1 MGHREEPVPPGPGRA
16 GRRNSSAKTAT
27 LPLPNGLPQLCPGRV
42 RVRFLIR
49 TLVFLGVAG
58 LLLEHAGGGRARRRP
73 LPAGADVPVDI
84 LPLYRV
90 SGAGARARDRAA
102 AAQAQPQAR
111 SRPQGWW
118 AVTKRAAAGFSEDRI
133 MAEAAG
139 VTFYAVLALFPALA
153 SLISIYGLVADPTK
167 LSDQVQ
173 TLDSI
178 LPGGGQDIIRAQVL
192 ALTSSKQTLG
202 MGLVVGLAV
211 SLWSANA
218 GVKALFDALN
228 VVYRRR
234 ETRDYLRLTLTS
246 FAFTMGIIAL
256 TLLALVAVVV
266 VPVALDYMGL
276 EEFTKSVIGV
286 ARWPTMLVLVI
297 VTLAPVYRFGP
308 DRRHARL
315 QWVSWGSAF
324 AAVAWIVASVGF
336 WYYVANFGSYNK
348 TYGSL
353 GAAVGFMTWIWISA
367 MVVLMGAE
375 INAEI
380 EEGQGAAVDPS
391 RR

>member
-1 MGHREEPVPPGPGRA
+1 
-16 GRRNSSAKTAT
+16 
-27 LPLPNGLPQLCPGRV
+27 
-42 RVRFLIR
+42 VRFIIR
-49 TLVFLGVAG
+49 TLLFLGVAG
-58 LLLEHAGGGRARRRP
+58 LLLEYAGGGQARRRP
-73 LPAGADVPVDI
+73 LPKADAEVPGDI
-84 LPLYRV
+84 LPRY
-90 SGAGARARDRAA
+90 RAA
-102 AAQAQPQAR
+102 RGGTSAREGSVPADARPFAR
-111 SRPQGWW
+111 SLRQEWW
-118 AVTKRAAAGFSEDRI
+118 PVIKRAAAGFSEDRI

-167 LSDQVQ
+167 LSGQVQ

-178 LPGGGQDIIRAQVL
+178 VPGGGQDIIRAQVL
-192 ALTSSKQTLG
+192 ALTSSTQTLG
-202 MGLVVGLAV
+202 VGLVVGLAV

-234 ETRDYLRLTLTS
+234 ETRDYLRLTLIS
-246 FAFTMGIIAL
+246 LAFTMGILAL
-256 TLLALVAVVV
+256 ALLALVAVVV
-266 VPVALDYMGL
+266 VPVALDYFGL

-286 ARWPTMLVLVI
+286 ARWPSMLVLVI
-297 VTLAPVYRFGP
+297 VTLAPVYRYGP
-308 DRRHARL
+308 DRLHVRM

-324 AAVAWIVASVGF
+324 AAVAWIAASLGF
-336 WYYVANFGSYNK
+336 SYYVANFGSYNK

-380 EEGQGAAVDPS
+380 EGCVS
-391 RR
+391 

>member
-1 MGHREEPVPPGPGRA
+1 MRFFV
-16 GRRNSSAKTAT
+16 KT
-27 LPLPNGLPQLCPGRV
+27 
-42 RVRFLIR
+42 LI
-49 TLVFLGVAG
+49 FLGLAS
-58 LLLEHAGGGRARRRP
+58 LLLEGKGGRERRRG
-73 LPAGADVPVDI
+73 LPPPGGADAPEDI
-84 LPLYRV
+84 LPRYRV
-90 SGAGARARDRAA
+90 AREARSVPAD
-102 AAQAQPQAR
+102 AQPRAIALRQD
-111 SRPQGWW
+111 WW
-118 AVTKRAAAGFSEDRI
+118 PIIKRAGAGFSEDRV

-202 MGLVVGLAV
+202 VGLVVGLVV

-228 VVYRRR
+228 VVYRAR
-234 ETRDYLRLTLTS
+234 ETRDYLRLTLIS

-266 VPVALDYMGL
+266 VPVALDYFGL
-276 EEFTKSVIGV
+276 EEFTKSLIGF
-286 ARWPTMLVLVI
+286 ARWPGMLVLVI
-297 VTLAPVYRFGP
+297 VTLAPVYRYGP
-308 DRRHARL
+308 DRRHAHL
-315 QWVSWGSAF
+315 QWLSWGSVF
-324 AAVAWIVASVGF
+324 AAVAWIVVSLGF
-336 WYYVANFGSYNK
+336 SYYVANFGSYNK

-367 MVVLMGAE
+367 IVVLMGAE

-380 EEGQGAAVDPS
+380 EGYEG
-391 RR
+391 